1 MIVDVKGNGEG
12 YVAKG
17 LFDSVIVIDLNKDYS
32 DLLIFLYNKNSNSIV
47 SKGLR
52 LLEGNTI
59 SCTYDN
65 IVDTVYIS
73 NNGNVKYF
81 DTKDVVKRVDDLIPL
96 CKSVSTKLVIL

>member
-17 LFDSVIVIDLNKDYS
+17 AFDSVIVIDLNKDYS

-81 DTKDVVKRVDDLIPL
+81 YTKDVVKRVDGLIPL